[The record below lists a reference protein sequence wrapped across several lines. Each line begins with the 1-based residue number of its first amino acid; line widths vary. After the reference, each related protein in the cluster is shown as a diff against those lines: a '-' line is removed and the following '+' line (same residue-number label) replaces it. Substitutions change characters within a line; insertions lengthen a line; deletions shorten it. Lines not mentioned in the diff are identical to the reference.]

1 MTPIPAIRIA
11 VLGIAVWGALPAA
24 APMPRARAAAPSHG
38 PSSDL
43 FAEAS
48 SIIVC
53 RCLECHQQGKPSG
66 GLVLATMEGLQAGG
80 DSGAVI
86 DPDDPAAS
94 YLLDRVRGG
103 EMPPPLRGVPQQLPE
118 QELRV
123 LEEWIAAGA
132 DWPEGRILDL
142 YEQTTD
148 VRAGRD
154 FWSLR
159 PVHRPEVPAAAA
171 AGDSQHPVDRFIR
184 AQLTEQD
191 LTPAPTADR
200 RTLIRRVYNDLIGL
214 PPTAAQIAAFEHD
227 TDPHAW
233 ERLIDELLASP
244 HFGERWARY
253 WLDLVRFAET
263 SGYERDQPK
272 PFAWKYRDWV
282 VRAVNDDLP
291 YDRFV
296 IMQLAGDELPRR
308 TDDDLIATGFLRLG
322 TWNDEPND
330 PEDYQYE
337 RLEDLVHAASSA
349 FLGMSVKCARCHDHK
364 FDPIPQEDYYRMAAA
379 FWPGPIAA
387 RDRELLGGPSADELG
402 APGVLGWTDI
412 TTAPAPLHLLKNGE
426 RHHPQQQVAAASLT
440 FWSAGYREFE
450 PPAADAR
457 TTRRRLQLAQ
467 WIAAPAHPLTARVI
481 VNRLWQHHFGA
492 GLVRSPN
499 NFGFTG
505 DAPTHPELL
514 DWLAA
519 ELVES
524 GWSLKHVHRL
534 LLTSQTY
541 RQSSVHPQQDAFS
554 ALDFANRHWWRA
566 ERRRLDAESLRDAIL
581 TASGEIDLRVGGESF
596 RPTISPEALEGL
608 SRKDAAYVASPPA
621 EQHRRSLYIAMQRS
635 LLPPLMTTFDLC
647 DTTLPCGE
655 RDVTTVAPQS
665 LALLNNPF
673 IHEQAQALAGRALA
687 QSGDEDERMSFIWQA
702 VLGRLPSAD
711 EAAAARGHIARQ
723 LARFQSPPTQ
733 SAESRATPGTL
744 GGSPL
749 LPPDGLALWLDAAE
763 GVTLDAA
770 GRVERW
776 DDLSP
781 SKQVADQQDSDRR
794 PLLVTDAVGGQPALR
809 FSGQRQFLSLSGSLL
824 TQPNCTIFAV
834 VTDVGPDGHREILSN
849 WSGGDGNIG
858 TSVFLGLTAAG
869 TVRFSDAYPD
879 AGTLIQRDRPF
890 VLSARNGSG
899 GASVHQ
905 NLRET
910 ASRSQPLGERR
921 LDTPWVIGQQ
931 GNIDGEYWH
940 GDIAAVIVYDREL
953 TPLER
958 EHVTRTLMDR
968 FAIQADQAEVPPP
981 PTPETLAWASL
992 CVVLFNSNEFL
1003 YVD

>member
-1 MTPIPAIRIA
+1 MTSIPAVRR
-11 VLGIAVWGALPAA
+11 VVWRTAAWAALAA
-24 APMPRARAAAPSHG
+24 ALIPRARAEAPSEG
-38 PSSDL
+38 TPADL
-43 FAEAS
+43 FAKAS
-48 SIIVC
+48 SVIVR
-53 RCLECHQQGKPSG
+53 RCLECHQAGQPSG
-66 GLVLATMEGLQAGG
+66 GLVLATEEGLRAGG
-80 DSGAVI
+80 DSGAVF
-86 DPDDPAAS
+86 DPDNPAAS
-94 YLLDRVRGG
+94 YLLDRVRSG
-103 EMPPPLRGVPQQLPE
+103 EMPPPLRGVPQQLPAEEVRILE
-118 QELRV
+118 QWL
-123 LEEWIAAGA
+123 AAGA
-132 DWPEGRILDL
+132 TWPEGRVLDL
-142 YEQTTD
+142 YERTTD
-148 VRAGRD
+148 VRGGRD
-154 FWSLR
+154 FWSLQTVQR
-159 PVHRPEVPAAAA
+159 PDVPAAADA
-171 AGDSQHPVDRFIR
+171 DDSRHPIDRFIR
-184 AQLTEQD
+184 AQLASQG
-191 LTPAPTADR
+191 LTPAPLSDR
-200 RTLIRRVYNDLIGL
+200 RTLIRRLHNDLIGL

-227 TDPHAW
+227 ADPRSW
-233 ERLIDELLASP
+233 ERLVDELLASP

-282 VRAVNDDLP
+282 VRAFNDDLP

-296 IMQLAGDELPRR
+296 VMQLAGDELPQR
-308 TDDDLIATGFLRLG
+308 THDDLVATGFLRLG

-337 RLEDLVHAASSA
+337 RLEDLVHATSSA

-387 RDRELLGGPSADELG
+387 RDRELLGGPSVDELG
-402 APGVLGWTDI
+402 APDVLGWTDI
-412 TTAPAPLHLLKNGE
+412 TATPAALHLLKNGE
-426 RHHPQQQVAAASLT
+426 RHHPQQEVAAASLT
-440 FWSAGYREFE
+440 FWSAGFREFS
-450 PPAADAR
+450 PPTAEAR
-457 TTRRRLQLAQ
+457 TTGRRLQLAN
-467 WIAAPAHPLTARVI
+467 WIADPDHPLTARVI

-514 DWLAA
+514 DWLAT

-534 LLTSQTY
+534 LLTSETY
-541 RQSSVHPQQDAFS
+541 RQSSIHPQQEVFS
-554 ALDFANRHWWRA
+554 TVDFANRHWWRA
-566 ERRRLDAESLRDAIL
+566 ARRRLDAEALRDAIL
-581 TASGEIDLRVGGESF
+581 SASGEIDLRIGGESF

-621 EQHRRSLYIAMQRS
+621 EQRRRSLYIAMQRS

-673 IHEQAQALAGRALA
+673 IHEQAQALASRALA
-687 QSGDEDERMSFIWQA
+687 HAGDDEQRLWFIWQA
-702 VLGRLPSAD
+702 VLGRNPSAD
-711 EAAAARGHIARQ
+711 EAGAARGHVARQ
-723 LARFQSPPTQ
+723 LVQFRSPVP
-733 SAESRATPGTL
+733 ATPVESPAT
-744 GGSPL
+744 GGGGAPL
-749 LPPDGLALWLDAAE
+749 LPPDDLVLWLDAAE

-776 DDLSP
+776 NDLSP
-781 SKQVADQQDSDRR
+781 SKRSAEQQEPDRR
-794 PLLVTDAVGGQPALR
+794 PLLVDHAVGGRPAIR
-809 FSGQRQFLSLSGSLL
+809 FQGQRQFMSLSGALL
-824 TQPNCTIFAV
+824 SQPECTMFAV
-834 VTDVGPDGHREILSN
+834 VTDAGPDGHREILSN
-849 WSGGDGNIG
+849 WSGSDGNIG
-858 TSVFLGLTAAG
+858 TSVFLGLTAAD

-879 AGTLIQRDRPF
+879 AGTLTRRDRPF
-890 VLSARNGSG
+890 VLSARNGPA

-905 NLRET
+905 NLREI

-953 TPLER
+953 TSIER
-958 EHVTRTLMDR
+958 EHVTRMLMDR
-968 FAIQADQAEVPPP
+968 FAIPSDQEQDASLPD
-981 PTPETLAWASL
+981 PETLAWASL
-992 CVVLFNSNEFL
+992 CVVLFNTNEFL